1 MNGKN
6 KMIAWIAGIIG
17 VIIPLI
23 VVIVRIEPEK
33 EGITR
38 AEVSKALALALA
50 DRKECEAEAKQREK
64 SWFSE
69 QEQDN
74 WFVKYMDLLYERGYL
89 NPELTPADLES
100 AQKGVYLSGGSL
112 YSGKVFRP
120 FKAAGG
126 FKG

>member
-17 VIIPLI
+17 VIILLI

-50 DRKECEAEAKQREK
+50 DRKECEAEAKQRE
-64 SWFSE
+64 
-69 QEQDN
+69 
-74 WFVKYMDLLYERGYL
+74 
-89 NPELTPADLES
+89 NP
-100 AQKGVYLSGGSL
+100 G
-112 YSGKVFRP
+112 FRSRNRIT
-120 FKAAGG
+120 GLRNIWICSMREDI
-126 FKG
+126 

>member
-17 VIIPLI
+17 VIILLI

-50 DRKECEAEAKQREK
+50 DRKSVRPKQ
-64 SWFSE
+64 
-69 QEQDN
+69 N
-74 WFVKYMDLLYERGYL
+74 
-89 NPELTPADLES
+89 
-100 AQKGVYLSGGSL
+100 
-112 YSGKVFRP
+112 SGKNPGFRSRNRIT
-120 FKAAGG
+120 GL
-126 FKG
+126 

>member
-17 VIIPLI
+17 VIILLI

-50 DRKECEAEAKQREK
+50 DRKECEA
-64 SWFSE
+64 
-69 QEQDN
+69 
-74 WFVKYMDLLYERGYL
+74 
-89 NPELTPADLES
+89 
-100 AQKGVYLSGGSL
+100 
-112 YSGKVFRP
+112 
-120 FKAAGG
+120 
-126 FKG
+126 

>member
-17 VIIPLI
+17 VIILLI

-50 DRKECEAEAKQREK
+50 DRRNVPAGKRSGEA
-64 SWFSE
+64 
-69 QEQDN
+69 
-74 WFVKYMDLLYERGYL
+74 
-89 NPELTPADLES
+89 P
-100 AQKGVYLSGGSL
+100 
-112 YSGKVFRP
+112 VFLPR
-120 FKAAGG
+120 KRTTGL
-126 FKG
+126 